1 MHTSQHTHIN
11 IDKLNIIIEKHVY
24 MFVFLVLIYH
34 IYIHTYSNE
43 HLLLYNCDNHILVY
57 ALLAFQMYNILVII

>member
-1 MHTSQHTHIN
+1 MHTSQHIRIN

-24 MFVFLVLIYH
+24 MFVYLVLIYH
-34 IYIHTYSNE
+34 IYTYSNE